1 VYAVHKVP
9 PRNARCDDYESEQ
22 KSDPSHETAKKMH
35 EEGSQ
40 IKRQNDNLL
49 RHFGTACGKTA
60 KSKSRSGI
68 SDFCLKSDLKF
79 ALA

>member
-1 VYAVHKVP
+1 MYAVHKVP

-22 KSDPSHETAKKMH
+22 KSDPSHETAKKMY

-49 RHFGTACGKTA
+49 RHFGTAKLRNQSLEWDKRCL
-60 KSKSRSGI
+60 SKI
-68 SDFCLKSDLKF
+68 
-79 ALA
+79 